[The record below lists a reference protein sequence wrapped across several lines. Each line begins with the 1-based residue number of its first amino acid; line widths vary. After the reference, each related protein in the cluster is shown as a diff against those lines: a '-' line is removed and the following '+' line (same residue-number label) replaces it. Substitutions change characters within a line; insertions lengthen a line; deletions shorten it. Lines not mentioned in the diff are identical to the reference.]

1 MSALAAHAADYLRLR
16 RALGFKLK
24 RPGEELPQF
33 LAYLQ
38 AAGAETITV
47 EIAVA
52 WAELSSGAQP
62 ITLAKRLGAVRGF
75 ARYLATIDPATEIP
89 PTGVFAARRQR
100 PTPYLYSPEQVSQ
113 LLRAARGLRPPL
125 RAATHE
131 AFFGLMAASGL
142 RAGEALGL
150 TRADVDLDDGIIT
163 IRDAKFARDRLVP
176 LHPSVTDALRAYAAF
191 RDRSSPSP
199 PSSAF
204 FISPAGSGLTY
215 KGMHYTFV
223 QLSTAIGLRTA
234 SCRPRI
240 HDLRHCVA
248 VNTLTDWQRD
258 GGDVQARLPLLSTY
272 LGHVSPAST
281 YWYLSA
287 VPELMQLAAARL
299 NARFETQT

>member
-52 WAELSSGAQP
+52 WAELSRGAQP
-62 ITLAKRLGAVRGF
+62 ITLAKRLGAARGF

-100 PTPYLYSPEQVSQ
+100 PTPYLYSPEEVGR

-131 AFFGLMAASGL
+131 AFFGLIAASGM

-163 IRDAKFARDRLVP
+163 IRDTKFARDRLVP
-176 LHPSVTDALRAYAAF
+176 LHQSVTDALRAYAAR
-191 RDRSSPSP
+191 RDRLCSTPSP
-199 PSSAF
+199 PAF
-204 FISPAGSGLTY
+204 FICPAGSALTY
-215 KGMHYTFV
+215 KRMHYTFV

-234 SCRPRI
+234 TSRPRI

-248 VNTLTDWQRD
+248 VNTLIDWQRD

-281 YWYLSA
+281 YWYFSA